1 MAKQAPEFKPLKFG
15 TSGLRDMDENLTDME
30 VFINARGFLEYLLDL
45 GAKNMPGGIRPGS
58 AVALGVDYRPSSR
71 PGKIPRAVAAAIV
84 DAGCTVTYCGPVPA
98 PAVIHLGLVRG
109 IASIMVTGSHIPF
122 GQNGIKFNRPDGEIL
137 KDEETPILSHV
148 AAVRARVADQESR
161 DPLFD
166 SNGAFIAD
174 KAIGISQIN
183 LLANA
188 GEALRKSDARA
199 TSEFVSRYIQAFG
212 SEALRGLE
220 LVFYKQSAVGRD
232 VLPAIFRGL
241 GATVSE
247 LNALNVEA
255 GEFLPVDTEKMVDS
269 IREGLRTLAREHT
282 EKTGRKPFA
291 VLSADGDSDRPVFC
305 DENGEF
311 IPGDQLGLM
320 ASLYLKPT
328 FVALPITCNSAAVE
342 ILQTFA
348 TVVQTKVGSPYVNKA
363 MQDELAANPKA
374 RVAAYEANGGY
385 LLGSDWLIE
394 GKTLKALPSRDS
406 VLPMICALLLARQG
420 AVTTVEGKTL
430 RIEKVSDLTGLIHR
444 HTAAGVVDARDGVPY
459 ESAKVGRRIV
469 AALCP
474 RSGAIEEVDFKQ
486 QTLLQNPANAG
497 GKARPFAQ
505 VLNPILFEEMEAIRK
520 KLSGYFV
527 PSLGYSEITKI
538 NYLDGVRIYFSNGD
552 IVHLRPSGN
561 APEFRF
567 YTEAACAA
575 RAEQMCDERV
585 NIVRRLIE
593 SL

>member
-1 MAKQAPEFKPLKFG
+1 
-15 TSGLRDMDENLTDME
+15 MDENLTDME

-305 DENGEF
+305 
-311 IPGDQLGLM
+311 
-320 ASLYLKPT
+320 
-328 FVALPITCNSAAVE
+328 
-342 ILQTFA
+342 
-348 TVVQTKVGSPYVNKA
+348 
-363 MQDELAANPKA
+363 A
-374 RVAAYEANGGY
+374 R
-385 LLGSDWLIE
+385 
-394 GKTLKALPSRDS
+394 K
-406 VLPMICALLLARQG
+406 
-420 AVTTVEGKTL
+420 
-430 RIEKVSDLTGLIHR
+430 
-444 HTAAGVVDARDGVPY
+444 
-459 ESAKVGRRIV
+459 
-469 AALCP
+469 
-474 RSGAIEEVDFKQ
+474 SG
-486 QTLLQNPANAG
+486 
-497 GKARPFAQ
+497 
-505 VLNPILFEEMEAIRK
+505 
-520 KLSGYFV
+520 
-527 PSLGYSEITKI
+527 
-538 NYLDGVRIYFSNGD
+538 
-552 IVHLRPSGN
+552 
-561 APEFRF
+561 
-567 YTEAACAA
+567 
-575 RAEQMCDERV
+575 
-585 NIVRRLIE
+585 
-593 SL
+593 